1 MNNTLKAGLVVV
13 IAALSL
19 TACSAP
25 LDTHYTGNAVIESA
39 IGTKRN
45 CSITITTED
54 GSKKSLITPSAFDC
68 YSLVKGSNVKVVNGK
83 VQ

>member
-1 MNNTLKAGLVVV
+1 MHNTLKAGIVLA
-13 IAALSL
+13 AALTL

-25 LDTHYTGNAVIESA
+25 LDTNYTGDAVIESA

-45 CSITITTED
+45 CTITITAAD
-54 GSKKSLITPSAFDC
+54 GSQKSLITPSAFDC
-68 YSLVKGSNVKVVNGK
+68 YKLVKGSSVKVVNGK